1 MGTTKLT
8 PGSIP
13 PFLDCQ
19 IDLEHAEFAYEQLIE
34 LALDF
39 KSVEAF
45 FLYFIS
51 EGYLTKS
58 DYVLNKAEVKW
69 FLEFDLLTSVLS
81 QKVKLEHWSKHW
93 ELFRKCQKFFL

>member
-1 MGTTKLT
+1 MYHINIKEFSCQHVSVLGVQLSCLTPRYIGTIKLT

-19 IDLEHAEFAYEQLIE
+19 MQLEQTEYVYEQLIE

-39 KSVEAF
+39 KSVETL

-51 EGYLTKS
+51 DGYLTKS
-58 DYVLNKAEVKW
+58 DYVLNKPEI
-69 FLEFDLLTSVLS
+69 
-81 QKVKLEHWSKHW
+81 Q
-93 ELFRKCQKFFL
+93 

>member
-13 PFLDCQ
+13 PILDCQ

-58 DYVLNKAEVKW
+58 DYVLNKPEVQW
-69 FLEFDLLTSVLS
+69 FLEFDLLTSVPS
-81 QKVKLEHWSKHW
+81 
-93 ELFRKCQKFFL
+93 

>member
-1 MGTTKLT
+1 MGTTKLI

-13 PFLDCQ
+13 QFLDCQ

-45 FLYFIS
+45 LYFIS
-51 EGYLTKS
+51 KGYLTKS
-58 DYVLNKAEVKW
+58 IN
-69 FLEFDLLTSVLS
+69 
-81 QKVKLEHWSKHW
+81 
-93 ELFRKCQKFFL
+93 